1 MKKFY
6 LAVLATVMLT
16 LSTYAQKVN
25 GVAKGV
31 LLDSVSAT
39 PLPDAT
45 ISVVRSKD
53 SSLISFT
60 VTSSSGYFEIKNIEA
75 GSYNLL
81 ISYTGMQNFKK
92 QFIITNGKAVAD
104 FGTIKLDRNYKEL
117 NEVVVKDDAPVKIKG
132 DTVEFRA
139 ESFKSVK
146 PNATVEDLLK
156 KVPGMEVA
164 KDGTVKSQ
172 GEQVQKVYVDG
183 KEFFGTDPKMATRN
197 LNQDMVES
205 IQVYDDMSEQAKFT
219 NVDDG
224 SRTKAINIK
233 LKKDKKNGVFGKAMA
248 GGGTDGRY
256 QSQLNLNRFTGT
268 RQISVVGSANNL
280 DRQNFSF
287 SDVIGGMGMG
297 SFSSGGFGNAMIRG
311 GGGSFSS
318 GGGSSGGSGISSP
331 VSLGV
336 NYRDMWGP
344 KIDAVGNVNGNSTRT
359 VLQQSSYGQESYPA
373 DAAHGRPL
381 DSLADKETV
390 TNSNNLNQ
398 NLRFN
403 FRMEYKMDSLNSLL
417 YYPSFTLQ
425 HSDGFSYNS
434 LNSYATL
441 TGIPKYLALTQ
452 QRTNENSRDGYNMNQ
467 NLLFRHRFAKRGR
480 TLTVGVTS
488 TLNESTGEG
497 TTYSPY
503 VYYTRSEIPYKMVTL
518 DQQSTQK
525 VHGLN
530 NTISTSYT
538 EPIGRNK
545 LIEFNYA
552 YTNNQSTSDKKT
564 FDMDTATHKYEI
576 INAPSTNYFENGNVS
591 HRLGANFRV
600 QQRKYNYQVGIGEQI
615 NELSS
620 RSVRATTNKDTTVKQ
635 SFVNIYPTAVFT
647 YNFTRNKNF
656 RFRYS
661 GRTNQPT
668 ISQLQNVP
676 DYSNPLQ
683 VKTGNPL
690 LKPEFSNSFNANY
703 NTFNMM
709 NFRYFS
715 GNLSFSQ
722 TTNKIVNATDDL
734 PKIYTTPTD
743 TSTKG
748 KQLIIPVNLN
758 GSFSGNGFFT
768 LGLPFKNPKLKGS
781 TFNSTTMASYSRDVT
796 MFYKRVNYAR
806 TLSLT
811 QTEGIAYTYKEKID
825 LNLRASLTYS
835 RARYDSAL
843 KTPDQDYWSQTYS
856 ADWTFD
862 LPKDFVFETDF
873 DYYLTTGVS
882 TGYNTKVPLLN
893 TSLSKLMFK
902 NKAGQLKFEVH
913 DLFNQNQ
920 SLTRNFTTNGYQDV
934 RTNVIRRYFMLS
946 FTYSLNK
953 MGGKNMFQQ
962 NHGGFEHR
970 GMRMGM

>member
-6 LAVLATVMLT
+6 LGIIATILCAFT
-16 LSTYAQKVN
+16 SHAQKVN
-25 GVAKGV
+25 GTVKGV
-31 LLDSVSAT
+31 LIDSVSAV
-39 PLPDAT
+39 PLSDAT
-45 ISVVRSKD
+45 ISVVRAKD

-60 VTSSSGYFEIKNIEA
+60 VTSSSGYFEIKNIDA

-81 ISYTGMQNFKK
+81 VSYTGMQNYK
-92 QFIITNGKAVAD
+92 QPFLITSTKPVAD
-104 FGTIKLDRNYKEL
+104 FNTIKLDRNYKSL
-117 NEVVVKDDAPVKIKG
+117 AEVVVKDDAPVKIKG

-219 NVDDG
+219 NIDDG
-224 SRTKAINIK
+224 SRTRAINIK

-256 QSQLNLNRFTGT
+256 QSSLSLNRFVGS
-268 RQISVVGSANNL
+268 RQLSLVGSANNL
-280 DRQNFSF
+280 DKQNFTF
-287 SDVIGGMGMG
+287 NDVIGGMGMG
-297 SFSSGGFGNAMIRG
+297 SFSSAGGFGGNAMARG
-311 GGGSFSS
+311 GGG
-318 GGGSSGGSGISSP
+318 GNTSGGSGISSP
-331 VSLGV
+331 ISLGL
-336 NYRDMWGP
+336 NYRDAWGP
-344 KIDAVGNVNGNSTRT
+344 KVDVSGNLNGSSNRT
-359 VLQQSSYGQESYPA
+359 ILDRTSYGQESYPA
-373 DAAHGRPL
+373 TNGRPL
-381 DSLADKETV
+381 DSLADKENV

-403 FRMEYKMDSLNSLL
+403 FRMEYRLDSVNSLL
-417 YYPSFTLQ
+417 YYPSLTFQ
-425 HSDGFSYNS
+425 HSDAFSYNG
-434 LNSYATL
+434 LESYATL
-441 TGIPKYLALTQ
+441 PGVPKYLALSQ
-452 QRTNENSRDGYNMNQ
+452 KRTNESSRDGYTMNQ
-467 NLLFRHRFAKRGR
+467 NLLFRHKFSKRGR
-480 TLTVGVTS
+480 TLTLGLTS
-488 TLNESTGEG
+488 TLNESNGDG
-497 TTYSPY
+497 NVYSPY
-503 VYYTRSEIPYKMVTL
+503 DYYTRNEVIYKSIIL
-518 DQQSTQK
+518 DQQSAQN
-525 VHGLN
+525 VHGFN
-530 NTISTSYT
+530 NTLSTSYT

-552 YTNNQSTSDKKT
+552 YTNNQSTSDKQT
-564 FDMDTATHKYEI
+564 FDMDTASHKYSLV
-576 INAPSTNYFENGNVS
+576 NAASTNYFENGNIF
-591 HRLGANFRV
+591 HRVGANFRV
-600 QQRKYNYQVGIGEQI
+600 QQRKYNYQVGIGEQV
-615 NELSS
+615 NQLTS
-620 RSVRATTNKDTTVKQ
+620 RSVRAATNKDTTTKQ
-635 SFVNIYPTAVFT
+635 TFVNLYPTAVFT
-647 YNFTRNKNF
+647 YNFTRNKNLK
-656 RFRYS
+656 FRYS

-709 NFRYFS
+709 NFRYLS
-715 GNLSFSQ
+715 ANLSFAQ
-722 TTNKIVNATDDL
+722 TSNKIVNATDDL
-734 PKIYTTPTD
+734 PKIYTTPSD
-743 TSTKG
+743 TSTRG

-758 GSFSGNGFFT
+758 GSFSSNGFFT

-781 TFNSTTMASYSRDVT
+781 TFNSTTMASYNRDAS

-811 QTEGIAYTYKEKID
+811 QTEGISYAYQEKID
-825 LNLRASLTYS
+825 LSLRASLTYS

-862 LPKDFVFETDF
+862 LPKDFVLETDF
-873 DYYLTTGVS
+873 DYYLTTGQS
-882 TGYNTKVPLLN
+882 NGYNTNVPLFN
-893 TSLSKLMFK
+893 ASLSKLMFK
-902 NKAGQLKFEVH
+902 NKAGQFKFEVH

-920 SLTRNFTTNGYQDV
+920 SLTRNFTTNGYEDV
-934 RTNVIRRYFMLS
+934 RTNVIKRYFMLS
-946 FTYSLNK
+946 FTYSLNR
-953 MGGKNMFQQ
+953 MGGKNVPQQQ
-962 NHGGFEHR
+962 NQHGFGPR